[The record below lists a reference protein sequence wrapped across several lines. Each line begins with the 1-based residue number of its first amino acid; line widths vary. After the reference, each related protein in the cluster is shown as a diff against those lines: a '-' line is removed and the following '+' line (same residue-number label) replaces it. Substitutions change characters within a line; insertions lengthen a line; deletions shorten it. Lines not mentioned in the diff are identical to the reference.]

1 MSTNIADSI
10 RNEEL
15 GIRNGNETKSIPNS
29 SLLIPNCNKPE
40 LLAPAGNFE
49 KLQAALIYGAD
60 AVYFGGKNFSLRAY
74 GDNFTRDEILQAVD
88 FTHALGKKIYAAVNI
103 FAHNADLD
111 ALADYLKFL
120 DGAGVDAVLVSDLGV
135 LSLAKK
141 TNLKI
146 HISTQANVTNY
157 QAAKFF
163 HELGASRI
171 VLARELARDEILTIK
186 KSCAAELEIFI
197 HGAMCISYSGRCW
210 LLKFLTGRDANQG
223 ACTHSCR
230 WKYNLVEEKRDGEF
244 FPVGEDE
251 RGSYVMNSKDLC
263 LLPYLD
269 KVIQSG
275 VASLKIEGRM
285 KSVNYVA
292 GVVKVYRAAI
302 DSYFSG
308 DFKIRDEW
316 LEELNKI
323 AHRPYTTGFFLS
335 DDKPT
340 EIYSTSKPSRS
351 SEFLGIVRAFD
362 AATMTATIEQ
372 RGKFEINQ
380 RVEFFQ
386 PHGKTFSQTITSMRD
401 ADGQEIFSA
410 PHAQQIVKIS
420 VIEPVEVWALMRG
433 VLPA

>member
-1 MSTNIADSI
+1 MI
-10 RNEEL
+10 
-15 GIRNGNETKSIPNS
+15 
-29 SLLIPNCNKPE
+29 KPE

-60 AVYFGGKNFSLRAY
+60 AVYFGGKNFSLRAF
-74 GDNFTRDEILQAVD
+74 GDNFTREEILKAVE
-88 FTHALGKKIYAAVNI
+88 FTHARGKKIYAAVNV
-103 FAHNADLD
+103 FAHNADLN

-120 DGAGVDAVLVSDLGV
+120 EGAGVDAVLISDLGV
-135 LSLAKK
+135 LSLARE

-146 HISTQANVTNY
+146 HVSTQANVTNLA
-157 QAAKFF
+157 AAKFF

-171 VLARELARDEILTIK
+171 VLARELTREEILAIK
-186 KSCAAELEIFI
+186 KSCAAELEIFV

-210 LLKFLTGRDANQG
+210 LSKFLTGRDANSG

-230 WKYNLVEEKRDGEF
+230 WKYNLVEETRPNEI

-263 LLPYLD
+263 LLPHLD
-269 KVIQSG
+269 KVIESG

-302 DSYFSG
+302 DSYFDNPN
-308 DFKIRDEW
+308 DFKICDEW
-316 LEELNKI
+316 LDELDKV

-340 EIYSTSKPSRS
+340 EIYSTSKPSRA

-372 RGKFEINQ
+372 RGKFEVGR

-401 ADGQEIFSA
+401 ENDLEIFSA
-410 PHAQQIVKIS
+410 PHAQQLVKIS
-420 VIEPVEVWALMRG
+420 VDEPAEIWSLMRG
-433 VLPA
+433 SC

>member
-1 MSTNIADSI
+1 MT
-10 RNEEL
+10 
-15 GIRNGNETKSIPNS
+15 
-29 SLLIPNCNKPE
+29 KPE

-60 AVYFGGKNFSLRAY
+60 AVYFGGKNFSLRAF

-88 FTHALGKKIYAAVNI
+88 FTHERSKKIYAAVNI

-111 ALADYLKFL
+111 ALANYLKFL
-120 DGAGVDAVLVSDLGV
+120 DSAGVDAVLVSDLGV
-135 LSLAKK
+135 LNLVKE
-141 TNLKI
+141 TNLKF
-146 HISTQANVTNY
+146 HISTQANVTNWR
-157 QAAKFF
+157 AAKFF
-163 HELGASRI
+163 HDLGASRI
-171 VLARELARDEILTIK
+171 VLARELTREEILDIK
-186 KSCAAELEIFI
+186 QNCAAELEIFV

-210 LLKFLTGRDANQG
+210 LSKFLTGRDANQG

-230 WKYNLVEEKRDGEF
+230 WKYNLVEEMRAGEF

-302 DSYFSG
+302 DSYFNGNFSV
-308 DFKIRDEW
+308 RSEW
-316 LEELNKI
+316 LDELNKI

-335 DDKPT
+335 DGKPT
-340 EIYSTSKPSRS
+340 EIYSTSKPSRAS
-351 SEFLGIVRAFD
+351 DFLGIIRAFD
-362 AATMTATIEQ
+362 AKTMTATIEQ
-372 RGKFEINQ
+372 RGKFEVNQ

-386 PHGKTFSQTITSMRD
+386 PTGKTFSQIITSMRGE
-401 ADGQEIFSA
+401 DGTEIFSA
-410 PHAQQIVKIS
+410 PHAQQIVKIP
-420 VIEPVEVWALMRG
+420 VVEPVEIWSIMKRNN
-433 VLPA
+433 

>member
-1 MSTNIADSI
+1 MSINIV
-10 RNEEL
+10 
-15 GIRNGNETKSIPNS
+15 
-29 SLLIPNCNKPE
+29 KPE

-74 GDNFTRDEILQAVD
+74 GDNFTREEILQAVE
-88 FTHALGKKIYAAVNI
+88 FTHALNKKIYAAVNI

-120 DGAGVDAVLVSDLGV
+120 SVAGVDAVLVSDLGV
-135 LSLAKK
+135 LNLAKK
-141 TNLKI
+141 FSLNI
-146 HISTQANVTNY
+146 HISTQANVTNF

-163 HELGASRI
+163 HDLGAKRI
-171 VLARELARDEILTIK
+171 VLARELTRDEILNIK
-186 KSCAAELEIFI
+186 SNCAAELEIFV

-210 LLKFLTGRDANQG
+210 LSKFLTGRDANQG

-230 WKYNLVEEKRDGEF
+230 WKYSLVEETRDGEF
-244 FPVGEDE
+244 FPIGEDK

-263 LLPYLD
+263 LLPNLD

-302 DSYFSG
+302 DSYFANP
-308 DFKIRDEW
+308 DEFFIRDEW
-316 LEELNKI
+316 LAELNKV
-323 AHRPYTTGFFLS
+323 AHRPYTTGFFMG

-340 EIYSTSKPSRS
+340 EIYSTSKPTRAVN
-351 SEFLGIVRAFD
+351 FLGIVREFD
-362 AATMTATIEQ
+362 GSTMTATIEQ
-372 RGKFEINQ
+372 RGKFELNQ
-380 RVEFFQ
+380 RVEFLQ
-386 PHGKTFSQTITSMRD
+386 PHDETFSQTLTSMRD
-401 ADGQEIFSA
+401 EDGQEISSA
-410 PHAQQIVKIS
+410 PHAQQLIKIS
-420 VIEPVEVWALMRG
+420 VVKPVEIWSLMREEFKS
-433 VLPA
+433 

>member
-1 MSTNIADSI
+1 MSTNIDKAISNAQCVM
-10 RNEEL
+10 RN
-15 GIRNGNETKSIPNS
+15 NFKTA
-29 SLLIPNCNKPE
+29 LIKPE

-74 GDNFTRDEILQAVD
+74 GDNFTSEEILQAVE
-88 FTHALGKKIYAAVNI
+88 FTHGLGKKIYAAVNV

-111 ALADYLKFL
+111 ALADYLNFL
-120 DGAGVDAVLVSDLGV
+120 NVAGVDAVLVSDLGV
-135 LSLAKK
+135 LALAKAAG
-141 TNLKI
+141 LKV
-146 HISTQANVTNY
+146 HISTQTNVTNW
-157 QAAKFF
+157 QAAKMFND
-163 HELGASRI
+163 LGASRI
-171 VLARELARDEILTIK
+171 VLARELTCAEITAIREH
-186 KSCAAELEIFI
+186 CAAELEIFI

-210 LLKFLTGRDANQG
+210 LSKFLTGRDANQG

-230 WKYNLVEEKRDGEF
+230 WKYSLVEETRAGEY

-302 DSYFSG
+302 DSYFDGNFTVRS
-308 DFKIRDEW
+308 EW
-316 LEELNKI
+316 LDELDKI
-323 AHRPYTTGFFLS
+323 AHRPYTTGFFLG
-335 DDKPT
+335 DGKPT
-340 EIYSTSKPSRS
+340 EIHDTSKPSRS
-351 SEFLGIVRAFD
+351 ANFLGIVRDFD
-362 AATMTATIEQ
+362 ASTMTATIEQ
-372 RGKFEINQ
+372 RGKFEVGE

-386 PHGKTFSQTITSMRD
+386 PTGKTFSQVITSMRD
-401 ADGQEIFSA
+401 VDGLEILSA
-410 PHAQQIVKIS
+410 PHAQQIVKIP
-420 VIEPVEVWALMRG
+420 VVEPVEIWALLRS
-433 VLPA
+433 

>member
-1 MSTNIADSI
+1 MSINIV
-10 RNEEL
+10 
-15 GIRNGNETKSIPNS
+15 
-29 SLLIPNCNKPE
+29 KPE

-60 AVYFGGKNFSLRAY
+60 AVYFGGKNFSLRAF
-74 GDNFTRDEILQAVD
+74 GDNFTRDEILQAVE
-88 FTHALGKKIYAAVNI
+88 FTHERGKKIYAAVNI

-120 DGAGVDAVLVSDLGV
+120 DSAGVDAVLVSDLGV
-135 LSLAKK
+135 LALAKE

-146 HISTQANVTNY
+146 HISTQANVTNWR
-157 QAAKFF
+157 AAKFF
-163 HELGASRI
+163 HDLGAERI
-171 VLARELARDEILTIK
+171 VLARELTCAEILDIK
-186 KSCAAELEIFI
+186 QNCAAELEIFV

-210 LLKFLTGRDANQG
+210 LSKFLTGRDANQG

-230 WKYNLVEEKRDGEF
+230 WKYNLVEEMRAGEF

-251 RGSYVMNSKDLC
+251 RGSYIMNSKDLC

-302 DSYFSG
+302 DSYFDGNFSV
-308 DFKIRDEW
+308 RDEW
-316 LEELNKI
+316 LNELDKI

-335 DDKPT
+335 DGKPT
-340 EIYSTSKPSRS
+340 EIYSTSKPSRAS
-351 SEFLGIVRAFD
+351 DFLGIVRDFD
-362 AATMTATIEQ
+362 AKTMTATIEQ
-372 RGKFEINQ
+372 RGKFEVNQ
-380 RVEFFQ
+380 RIEFFQ
-386 PHGKTFSQTITSMRD
+386 PTGKTFSQIITSMRD
-401 ADGQEIFSA
+401 EDGTEIFSA
-410 PHAQQIVKIS
+410 PHAQQIVKIP
-420 VIEPVEVWALMRG
+420 VVEPVEIWSLLRS
-433 VLPA
+433 